1 MDARRERTREGAFVV
16 LLATCDQQISQE
28 LKRVLGHKKVELLAF
43 DNAKDML
50 LTIAERP
57 IDLLVFDSS
66 ISELK
71 GVGILSVIKRF
82 KPKARVIVLEDDLS
96 FEKQAAM
103 VKEGV
108 LFQIQKPIKP
118 RQISRVVE
126 KVVEKLYHSD

>member
-1 MDARRERTREGAFVV
+1 MDALRERSREGAFVV
-16 LLATCDQQISQE
+16 LLATCDQQILQE
-28 LKRVLGHKKVELLAF
+28 LERVLANKMIELLAF

-57 IDLLVFDSS
+57 VDLVIFDPC

-82 KPKARVIVLEDDLS
+82 KPKMRVIALEDDLS

-103 VKEGV
+103 VNEGV
-108 LFQIQKPIKP
+108 LYQIQKPVNASH
-118 RQISRVVE
+118 ISQVVE
-126 KVVEKLYHSD
+126 KVVEKLYHHC

>member
-1 MDARRERTREGAFVV
+1 MDALLERSREGAFVV

-28 LKRVLGHKKVELLAF
+28 LKQVLANKMIELLTF

-57 IDLLVFDSS
+57 IDLVIFDPC

-82 KPKARVIVLEDDLS
+82 RPKMRVIALEDDLS

-103 VKEGV
+103 VNEGV
-108 LFQIQKPIKP
+108 LYQIQKPVNA
-118 RQISRVVE
+118 RHISQVVK
-126 KVVEKLYHSD
+126 KVVEKLYHHC

>member
-1 MDARRERTREGAFVV
+1 MYALRERSGKDAFVV

-28 LKRVLGHKKVELLAF
+28 LKQVLANKRIELLAF

-57 IDLLVFDSS
+57 IDLVIFDPC

-82 KPKARVIVLEDDLS
+82 KPKMRVITLEDDLS

-103 VKEGV
+103 VNEGV
-108 LFQIQKPIKP
+108 LYQIQKPVNA
-118 RQISRVVE
+118 RHISQVVE
-126 KVVEKLYHSD
+126 KVVEKLYHHC